1 MAQGKGLPKMTQSG
15 GGYGVRVN
23 TAGPGKGVSQ
33 KARDY
38 RPGISNHV
46 VETQVTHQGIT
57 KKSGM

>member
-1 MAQGKGLPKMTQSG
+1 LAQGKGLPKMTPAG
-15 GGYGVRVN
+15 GGYKVTPNKGGS
-23 TAGPGKGVSQ
+23 GPGVSQ

-57 KKSGM
+57 KKSGK